1 LEVKTLMEMYKETRS
16 QGFGAEVKRRIL
28 IGTYALSAGYY
39 DAYYKKASQ
48 VRTLILSDF
57 NRAFEQCDVLISPV
71 VPTPAWKL
79 GEKAEN
85 PLALYLSDVL
95 TISANLAG
103 IPGISVPGGFSRDG
117 LPIGIQLQGAH
128 FREDSLFKVAY
139 NLERGLNLQPQRP
152 GIA

>member
-1 LEVKTLMEMYKETRS
+1 MEMYKETRS

-48 VRTLILSDF
+48 VRTLILGDF
-57 NRAFEQCDVLISPV
+57 KRAFEQCDVLISPV
-71 VPTPAWKL
+71 VPTPAWKI
-79 GEKAEN
+79 GEKADN
-85 PLALYLSDVL
+85 PLAMYLSDVL

-103 IPGISVPGGFSRDG
+103 IPGISVPGGFSRSG

-139 NLERGLNLQPQRP
+139 NLERGVNLPPQRP
-152 GIA
+152 VIA